1 MPFLHLVQALLL
13 PLVSLSLSAH
23 TYVDSLGS
31 ASASYFKLLRHLW
44 LLNALLF
51 LLIFCFISVPQV
63 SASVRG
69 TREGGGAGVWDGGG
83 WGRVEVQVCGMG
95 EGGGAGV

>member
-63 SASVRG
+63 SASV
-69 TREGGGAGVWDGGG
+69 WDGGG
-83 WGRVEVQVCGMG
+83 WRCRCVGWGKTGKVRSASVWSE
-95 EGGGAGV
+95 